1 MSNLSIV
8 LNEVE
13 KKVKELTDLWDNG
26 HLKET
31 EYRELINDI
40 TDLTKLNDKL
50 ELEEDKI
57 VAEKTIQ
64 ALRQIAGVL

>member
-40 TDLTKLNDKL
+40 TDLTKINDKL

>member
-31 EYRELINDI
+31 EYRELVNDI
-40 TDLTKLNDKL
+40 TDLTKINDKL

>member
-13 KKVKELTDLWDNG
+13 KKVKELTDLWDNR

-40 TDLTKLNDKL
+40 TDLTKINDKL